1 MGLGFLEGV
10 LESKK
15 KSELRNENH
24 YEQWASMAEDLSS
37 DTSIQLIICLTLDK
51 LSNQFDLT
59 FPICKM
65 GIIKPTLEG
74 SHKN

>member
-1 MGLGFLEGV
+1 M
-10 LESKK
+10 SD
-15 KSELRNENH
+15 
-24 YEQWASMAEDLSS
+24 DLSS

-59 FPICKM
+59 FPLCKM
-65 GIIKPTLEG
+65 GIIKPILED

>member
-1 MGLGFLEGV
+1 
-10 LESKK
+10 
-15 KSELRNENH
+15 
-24 YEQWASMAEDLSS
+24 MAEDLSS